1 MPRRASATR
10 LVYVTVITD
19 PGRDTKW
26 AGAEAASK
34 PEQGQE
40 AEKHQVSQQA
50 NEMEGRKNEREK
62 LKDKSDEFIK
72 VGNHEEV
79 YEEISWC

>member
-26 AGAEAASK
+26 ADVEAASK
-34 PEQGQE
+34 PERGQE
-40 AEKHQVSQQA
+40 AEKPQVSQQA
-50 NEMEGRKNEREK
+50 NEMEGRMRDGDQKTGQTNSLR
-62 LKDKSDEFIK
+62 
-72 VGNHEEV
+72 
-79 YEEISWC
+79 